1 MTNFWKHDPRIEDNT
16 ALRDLEKK
24 VHYCMY
30 MLAQAGI
37 AVDATNQEFAIP
49 DDYDMKDVYFDGDEV
64 KASAK

>member
-1 MTNFWKHDPRIEDNT
+1 MSDFWKHDERIDENT

-37 AVDATNQEFAIP
+37 ALDATSQGFSVP
-49 DDYDMKDVYFDGDEV
+49 DDYDHQDVYFDGCEV